1 MLVVDLRGLSFM
13 DSSGLGELVRA
24 QHRAR
29 RENRRL
35 VLIKGE
41 GSIARILAVAGVE
54 ATIETDP
61 TPQQ

>member
-1 MLVVDLRGLSFM
+1 M